1 MTNNNEIKIIEKAI
15 EQMKEAEKSPAAKLA
30 DQIID
35 MPNIDLVHRIATKT
49 IAFDMGPGVKAMSD
63 EESWEWHKKHARIN
77 EDGTMTISED
87 EIGDGSY
94 EKKHKKPCKRNI

>member
-1 MTNNNEIKIIEKAI
+1 MKKQFNLKKEFPILSKVIEK
-15 EQMKEAEKSPAAKLA
+15 
-30 DQIID
+30 
-35 MPNIDLVHRIATKT
+35 T
-49 IAFDMGPGVKAMSD
+49 IGFDMGCGVKAMSD

-94 EKKHKKPCKRNI
+94 EKKYKKPYKRN

>member
-1 MTNNNEIKIIEKAI
+1 MDFNVLRRIAEKIIG
-15 EQMKEAEKSPAAKLA
+15 
-30 DQIID
+30 
-35 MPNIDLVHRIATKT
+35 
-49 IAFDMGPGVKAMSD
+49 FDMDSGVKAMTK

-94 EKKHKKPCKRNI
+94 EKKYKKP